1 MKNISLILNAVLLV
15 AVGILFYLHFAGGAA
30 ATSSTAVVSPGELK
44 MAYINSDS
52 VLKYYDYFKVNRGKL
67 EAKGKKLDQELRGR
81 AQGLQ
86 NDYEAYQQ
94 NVGNLTIGQAKAIE
108 EDLTKKQQ
116 NLRMYQ
122 ETLSQEL
129 SAEEGKMNV
138 ELYSKITTFLKKYG
152 EEKGI
157 QLVLKFDPTSDVLY
171 GGASLDI
178 TQDVIVGLN
187 EAYKADQAMPST
199 NQDSTAVKKK

>member
-1 MKNISLILNAVLLV
+1 MKNISLILNAILLA
-15 AVGILFYLHFAGGAA
+15 AVGILFYLHFSGGVA
-30 ATSSTAVVSPGELK
+30 SSTSPNQIAPGDLK
-44 MAYINSDS
+44 MAFINSDS
-52 VLKYYDYFKVNRGKL
+52 VLKYYDYFKENRTKL

-86 NDYEAYQQ
+86 NDYEAYQR

-116 NLRMYQ
+116 NLRLYQ
-122 ETLSQEL
+122 ESLSQEL
-129 SAEEGKMNV
+129 STEEGKMNV
-138 ELYSKITTFLKKYG
+138 DLYSKITTFLKKYS

-171 GGASLDI
+171 GESNLDI
-178 TQDVIVGLN
+178 TQDVIAGLN
-187 EAYKADQAMPST
+187 EAYKVDKAIPST
-199 NQDSTAVKKK
+199 KNDSTAAKKN